1 MHIHEF
7 SISGADPEFRVQAT
21 SKRTLCVSLMDANLT
36 RTCVV
41 THFPNF
47 VALPDRLQ
55 HAGVTSQL
63 TWVEATVATTKRE
76 NDDEGS

>member
-21 SKRTLCVSLMDANLT
+21 SKRTLYVSLMDAKPYVRWHPLSEL
-36 RTCVV
+36 C
-41 THFPNF
+41 
-47 VALPDRLQ
+47 AIACSMQ
-55 HAGVTSQL
+55 ASQL

-76 NDDEGS
+76 NDDEDS